1 MFFRVVI
8 FACLLQTAVCPAVQ
22 VQDEERYFC
31 PTPGEPAHATI
42 EGTDYEMGSYIIVQ
56 CDPGYF
62 LTGMMK
68 IYCVALPNPFKK
80 MAGWE
85 NVVGQNPE
93 CHPMSPTDQPKRDN
107 LSIRKMHDRQNRSP
121 DLLVDMGEPK
131 MLKDDFADIFEKE
144 PEREAVSTMNTKL
157 VYANELKDRK
167 KSKIEDF
174 VITPLKYKS
183 HTFHLKKGKAACS
196 LDKFTG
202 PCRSRKTRYFYNI
215 RTEECEEFIYGG
227 CRGNGNNFLSKADC
241 EDACAK

>member
-1 MFFRVVI
+1 MAKYRVLAIVCYLLISVI
-8 FACLLQTAVCPAVQ
+8 YASDNLSNNKLPTFTGTAEETRQA
-22 VQDEERYFC
+22 DEE
-31 PTPGEPAHATI
+31 
-42 EGTDYEMGSYIIVQ
+42 EGLQQSE
-56 CDPGYF
+56 
-62 LTGMMK
+62 LK
-68 IYCVALPNPFKK
+68 A
-80 MAGWE
+80 
-85 NVVGQNPE
+85 
-93 CHPMSPTDQPKRDN
+93 MSPTDQPKRDN